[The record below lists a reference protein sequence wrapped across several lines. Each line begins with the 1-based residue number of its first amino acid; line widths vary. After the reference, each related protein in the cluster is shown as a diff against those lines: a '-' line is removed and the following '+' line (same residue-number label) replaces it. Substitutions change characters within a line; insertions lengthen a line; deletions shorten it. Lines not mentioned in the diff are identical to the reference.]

1 MTFLGLVVTSFPP
14 SAQVLLLVRV
24 GGLPSSMAL
33 VMEGS
38 RLRQRSLSE
47 HLCLALGKGKVGLG
61 RGSSWG
67 NVFQRFSTL
76 DNIALQCFFGILLAV
91 RVFY

>member
-1 MTFLGLVVTSFPP
+1 MTFVGLVVTLFPQ
-14 SAQVLLLVRV
+14 SAHVLLLVRV
-24 GGLPSSMAL
+24 GGLPSSMAP

-67 NVFQRFSTL
+67 NVFQRFSAL
-76 DNIALQCFFGILLAV
+76 DSIALKCFFSMLLAV
-91 RVFY
+91 RVSH

>member
-1 MTFLGLVVTSFPP
+1 MTFVGLVVMSFPP

-24 GGLPSSMAL
+24 GRLPSSIAP

-47 HLCLALGKGKVGLG
+47 YLCLALGKGKVGLG
-61 RGSSWG
+61 RGP
-67 NVFQRFSTL
+67 
-76 DNIALQCFFGILLAV
+76 A
-91 RVFY
+91 

>member
-1 MTFLGLVVTSFPP
+1 MTFVGLVVMLFPP
-14 SAQVLLLVRV
+14 SAQVQLLVRV
-24 GGLPSSMAL
+24 GGLPSSMAP

-38 RLRQRSLSE
+38 RLRQRFLLE

-67 NVFQRFSTL
+67 NVFQRLLAL

>member
-1 MTFLGLVVTSFPP
+1 MNFVGLVVASFPL

-24 GGLPSSMAL
+24 GGLPSSMAP
-33 VMEGS
+33 VMKGS
-38 RLRQRSLSE
+38 RLCQRSLSE

-67 NVFQRFSTL
+67 NVFQCLSTL
-76 DNIALQCFFGILLAV
+76 DNIVLQHFFGMLLAV
-91 RVFY
+91 RVFH

>member
-1 MTFLGLVVTSFPP
+1 MTFVGLVVTSFPP

-24 GGLPSSMAL
+24 GGLLSSMAP

-38 RLRQRSLSE
+38 RLCQRSLLE

-67 NVFQRFSTL
+67 NVFQRLSML
-76 DNIALQCFFGILLAV
+76 DNIALQHFFDMLLAV
-91 RVFY
+91 RVFH